1 MSGGFTRASKL
12 AKYDKADVLMTDSI
26 YNNKVPD
33 AAKGKLFHYKVKT
46 YDDKEET
53 FTLTYQKKAI
63 NEDAED
69 VEFTAFDENT
79 KDITLEAISLQ
90 LQDVKDGQIGYLNV
104 VNKTKKAKNERDAKV
119 REELERE
126 SRDVTKV
133 DLSDIKKILDIDHQD
148 GGKSNDILLLEFEEV
163 VHEDNDD
170 SKKRRWVHKSTGREF
185 CVLNYMCIICVCTVG
200 YDK

>member
-1 MSGGFTRASKL
+1 MPPKPKPKRKQTALMSGGFTRASKL

-90 LQDVKDGQIGYLNV
+90 F
-104 VNKTKKAKNERDAKV
+104 A
-119 REELERE
+119 
-126 SRDVTKV
+126 
-133 DLSDIKKILDIDHQD
+133 
-148 GGKSNDILLLEFEEV
+148 
-163 VHEDNDD
+163 
-170 SKKRRWVHKSTGREF
+170 
-185 CVLNYMCIICVCTVG
+185 ICRM
-200 YDK
+200 